1 MSLHQSAP
9 TEKHSVSSSTLLASQ
24 CVGSVPPFNENT
36 TSRAF
41 FIKNSL
47 TKQRQMSHNQSLV
60 LARSLP
66 WHRNDMVAICALWAP
81 KSNRQQ
87 SWTIG
92 CDYISSSLV
101 AERSSPS
108 LGLGRSRQQL
118 SSSPVVLISL
128 LRLAFQHS
136 AMIKILPNFYLSIVR
151 VTKLNEIS

>member
-1 MSLHQSAP
+1 MTEFTQNLQLAECPYTGEHRLKSIRNLLQRCRTPSAWVLYRP
-9 TEKHSVSSSTLLASQ
+9 I
-24 CVGSVPPFNENT
+24 NEYT

-41 FIKNSL
+41 YTKNSL
-47 TKQRQMSHNQSLV
+47 TKQRRMNHNQSLF

-66 WHRNDMVAICALWAP
+66 WHRIDRVAICALGAP

-92 CDYISSSLV
+92 CDYTGNSLA

-118 SSSPVVLISL
+118 SSSPVLLISL
-128 LRLAFQHS
+128 LRLAFSTQ
-136 AMIKILPNFYLSIVR
+136 P
-151 VTKLNEIS
+151 